1 MSTNNNT
8 TIINKSKTLSLAECG
23 LNEDWLQNKIWEDP
37 SILQLG
43 DLVPVHREKKQSSGG
58 RLDILLKDPEDDSMY
73 EVEVMQGKT
82 DESHIIRTI
91 EYWDLEKKRW
101 PKRSHTAVLVA
112 EKITSRF
119 YNVIHL
125 LSHNLPIVGIQY
137 TIIEIDG
144 KRCLHFEKI
153 IDSYEEPEIETT
165 QDEQSYDEEY
175 WQQKA
180 PNVFAYAQSLT
191 RLAEKYYEDV
201 ELRLLGDLRISIGGI
216 NRILI
221 RSRGNGRNAQINFR
235 VEPDAAEKNLDM
247 LEQKGITAELRHKVW
262 IRFTVQSN
270 TFEQYQNDYIKLLEV
285 LYSKNLQKKKS
296 E

>member
-1 MSTNNNT
+1 MSSNNNT
-8 TIINKSKTLSLAECG
+8 TNISISKTLSLADCG
-23 LNEDWLQNKIWEDP
+23 LNEYWLQDRICEDP

-43 DLVPVHREKKQSSGG
+43 DLELVHREKTQSSGG

-112 EKITSRF
+112 EKITNRF

-125 LSHNLPIVGIQY
+125 LSQSLPIVGIQY

-165 QDEQSYDEEY
+165 QDKQTYDEGY
-175 WQQKA
+175 WQNKA
-180 PNVFAYAQSLT
+180 PNVLIYAQSLKT
-191 RLAEKYYEDV
+191 LAEEYYEDV
-201 ELRLLGDLRISIGGI
+201 ELGVMGDLRISIGGI
-216 NRILI
+216 NRII
-221 RSRGNGRNAQINFR
+221 VKNRGGGRSAQMNFR
-235 VEPDAAEKNLDM
+235 AESDAVEKTLDM
-247 LEQKGITAELRHKVW
+247 LEQKGISADSRHNEW
-262 IRFTVQSN
+262 IRFTVPSN
-270 TFEQYQNDYIKLLEV
+270 TFEKYKNEYVKLLEV
-285 LYSKNLQKKKS
+285 LYLKNLQKKKS